1 MCQYRNFSIYEY
13 PPPDMKKG
21 CEAFMAGWSEEV
33 EKALINRKNNEDI
46 EDYVCY
52 KLTNVFFLYKQFR
65 HAKMQKKDKRKVM
78 MIMLQL
84 MEKK

>member
-52 KLTNVFFLYKQFR
+52 KLTNVN
-65 HAKMQKKDKRKVM
+65 MS
-78 MIMLQL
+78 
-84 MEKK
+84 